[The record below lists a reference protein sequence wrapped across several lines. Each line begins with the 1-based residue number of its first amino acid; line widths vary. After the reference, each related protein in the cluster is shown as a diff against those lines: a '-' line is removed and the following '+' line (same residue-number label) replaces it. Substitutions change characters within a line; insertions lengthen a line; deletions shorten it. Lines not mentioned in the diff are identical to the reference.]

1 MGGILRMGARGG
13 ERYHA
18 RMAQETTAEPRIVLI
33 TAPGVEPAEALARRM
48 VDARLAACVNLLPGV
63 RSIFRW
69 EGEVQAEE
77 EALMVV
83 KTTDARLEEL
93 VELVGEVHP
102 YDVPEFVVLDPE
114 AIEHGY
120 REWLIAECADGDAP
134 AP

>member
-1 MGGILRMGARGG
+1 MGARGG

-18 RMAQETTAEPRIVLI
+18 RMAQETTAEPRLVLV
-33 TAPGVEPAEALARRM
+33 TAPGMEVAEALARRM
-48 VDARLAACVNLLPGV
+48 VHARLAACVNLLPGV
-63 RSIFRW
+63 RSVFRW
-69 EGEVQAEE
+69 EGEVQTED

-93 VELVGEVHP
+93 VLMVEESHP

-120 REWLIAECADGDAP
+120 REWLVSECAEGDAP
-134 AP
+134 AT